1 MALPESLNLPPVTIP
16 LEPKAVSKW
25 NTHHLGLRAGADAAS
40 AAAAG
45 FLVAPLVCTIDRWG
59 MCFCFCGL
67 LANGVCRS
75 IIEKAAT
82 NTTFRSC
89 FLRALRPMITRPHTF
104 LVSKPFLLVFT
115 LYFSTYFVAN
125 SVDTITTTVQA
136 KPASKVTSGA
146 TKFISTS
153 ITNMS
158 ICIYKDSQFVK
169 IFGKP
174 KTPAATIPMLSYALF
189 AMRDSMTVFASF
201 NLPPVIAPKLLDLP
215 PSVQKQFSS
224 IIGTESRRNNT
235 AQFFAPAAMQLISTP
250 LHLLGLDLYNRQGD
264 ISMTRRMARV
274 TRDWG
279 VSALARMGRII
290 PAYGVGGVVNT
301 NIRKSLMIKLE

>member
-1 MALPESLNLPPVTIP
+1 M
-16 LEPKAVSKW
+16 
-25 NTHHLGLRAGADAAS
+25 D
-40 AAAAG
+40 
-45 FLVAPLVCTIDRWG
+45 
-59 MCFCFCGL
+59 
-67 LANGVCRS
+67 RS

-89 FLRALRPMITRPHTF
+89 FMRALRPVITRPHTF
-104 LVSKPFLLVFT
+104 LVSKPFLLVFA

-125 SVDTITTTVQA
+125 GIDTITSTVQA

-146 TKFISTS
+146 TKFMSTS

-169 IFGKP
+169 MFGKP

-201 NLPPVIAPKLLDLP
+201 NLPPLIAPKFLDLP
-215 PSVQKQFSS
+215 PSVQKQFSAILS
-224 IIGTESRRNNT
+224 TESRRNNT

-264 ISMTRRMARV
+264 ISMTRRLARV

-279 VSALARMGRII
+279 VSAFARMGRII

-301 NIRKSLMIKLE
+301 NIRKSLMMKLE